1 MSNNKFKVLVVEDEA
16 NICSFIE
23 TLLET
28 NGYQALV
35 AHSCS
40 MGLTLF
46 ASHNP
51 DLVILDL
58 GLPDRDGLELIRTVR
73 QKYMTPIVVLS
84 ARTTEQDKI
93 AALDLGANDYVTK
106 PFGTGEL
113 MARVRAALR
122 VNRYSTAGSLPTGT
136 FTAQDLEINYE
147 RRKVFVAGQEIKL
160 TQTEYNIVAFLSEH
174 AGRVMT
180 YAAIVRAI
188 WGDTDCGSTKKLQ
201 VNMANIRKKLG
212 SRPGSNNYILN
223 ELGVGYRMIDE
234 DGDSKP
240 LDLAAEEH

>member
-1 MSNNKFKVLVVEDEA
+1 MSNNKFKVLIVEDEA
-16 NICSFIE
+16 NICSFIQ

-28 NGYQALV
+28 NDYQALV
-35 AHSCS
+35 ANTCS
-40 MGLTLF
+40 MGQTLF
-46 ASHNP
+46 TSHNP

-58 GLPDRDGLELIRTVR
+58 GLPDRDGVELIRFIR
-73 QKYMTPIVVLS
+73 QKYLTPIIVLS

-93 AALDLGANDYVTK
+93 EALDLGANDYITK

-113 MARVRAALR
+113 LARVRAALR
-122 VNRYSTAGSLPTGT
+122 VTRYSSVGPSGV
-136 FTAQDLEINYE
+136 FKAQDLTINYE
-147 RRKVFVAGQEIKL
+147 RRKVFVGEEEIKL

-201 VNMANIRKKLG
+201 VNMANIRRKLG
-212 SRPGSNNYILN
+212 SRPGLNTYILN

-234 DGDSKP
+234 DADTKP
-240 LDLAAEEH
+240 LAEENI